1 MIARSAAFTARGARS
16 RIGAIGEVAEI
27 GGARVALA
35 DVARAFELAYCVTI
49 HRAQCETIDE
59 PYVVHDL
66 ARILTMAPK
75 AARALLYVAV
85 SRARSAALVA
95 FDDPAL

>member
-35 DVARAFELAYCVTI
+35 DVSRAFELAYCVTI

-66 ARILTMAPK
+66 ERILAMPAR
-75 AARALLYVAV
+75 AARAMLYVAV
-85 SRARSAALVA
+85 SRARCAALVSFA
-95 FDDPAL
+95 A